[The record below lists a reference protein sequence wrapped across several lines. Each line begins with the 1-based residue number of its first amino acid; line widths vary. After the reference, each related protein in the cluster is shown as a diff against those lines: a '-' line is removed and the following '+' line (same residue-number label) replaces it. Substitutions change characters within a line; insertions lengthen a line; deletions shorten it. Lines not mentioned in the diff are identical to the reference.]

1 LLTATLFVFG
11 SAAIASS
18 EPKRTQRKAKSS
30 NESKSSSSATSAKSG
45 PRKSGSGTTSRKQDY
60 KSKHRPVKPPP
71 SNGGRHGK
79 IKKIRPEIRPPKE
92 KTPRPV
98 PGEFIRPVPPP
109 RYPIEVWPIYFP
121 PVDEC
126 EWIEVPAPVYD
137 YDDGDRLREVETAS
151 LLLSGAT
158 MVWNGV
164 FINAGEPNELV
175 ATAGFFTGPHFGH
188 RHSALGPVPGAGRRS

>member
-1 LLTATLFVFG
+1 
-11 SAAIASS
+11 
-18 EPKRTQRKAKSS
+18 
-30 NESKSSSSATSAKSG
+30 
-45 PRKSGSGTTSRKQDY
+45 
-60 KSKHRPVKPPP
+60 
-71 SNGGRHGK
+71 
-79 IKKIRPEIRPPKE
+79 
-92 KTPRPV
+92 
-98 PGEFIRPVPPP
+98 VPPP

-175 ATAGFFTGPHFGH
+175 ATAGFFTGL
-188 RHSALGPVPGAGRRS
+188 SSLALGFSGRAEQPVLHVLFGTASIAFSVLNLSGALDRPDGYEDTYYYDDTYYNSANMVSYSYSF